1 MILVDWGEDKSCKNT
16 LAMSF
21 PKPLVN
27 MELDVGGF
35 DRANRNLPHLPI
47 RDWVNQGLIRNEQ
60 YVMPFPIGSI
70 DMEKMLITPSKI
82 IVGMKELFYDFA
94 VHYIKH
100 LKDPEVAT
108 IVIDTGTLLYDVTC
122 SGYIQEKQELQLPLG
137 ADGLGVDKKPL
148 RVSLLPVEYRE
159 PYTRMRGFAYQAKAH
174 KKNLVV
180 NHHASDQYGLTKQ
193 RDGSIANDKTGKR
206 ELHGW
211 SQWGDSAD
219 VVVHTYIQQE
229 EVEKDGVKTTKPVP
243 YCEVELAEV
252 LTLVGMKFREPTY
265 DVIQKAIQFI
275 KGE

>member
-1 MILVDWGEDKSCKNT
+1 MIFVQWGEDKSCKST
-16 LAMSF
+16 LSMSF
-21 PKPLVN
+21 PKPIVN
-27 MELDVGGF
+27 MEFDIGGF

-47 RDWVNQGLIRNEQ
+47 RDWVDQGLIRNES

-70 DMEKMLITPSKI
+70 DLKNMSITPSKI

-94 VHYIKH
+94 VHFIAH
-100 LKDPEVAT
+100 LKDDNIKT
-108 IVIDTGTLLYDVTC
+108 IVVDTGTLLYDVTC
-122 SGYIQEKQELQLPLG
+122 SGYLQEKQEVQLDASGNLRAG
-137 ADGLGVDKKPL
+137 EKAL
-148 RVSLLPVEYRE
+148 RVSLLPIEYRE

-174 KKNLVV
+174 GKHLVV
-180 NHHASDQYGLTKQ
+180 NHHASDQYGRVPQK
-193 RDGSIANDKTGKR
+193 DGSLATDKTGKR

-219 VVVHTYIQQE
+219 VVVHTYIAQE
-229 EVEKDGVKTTKPVP
+229 EVEKDGVKSTKPVP

-265 DVIQKAIQFI
+265 EIIQKAIQFI